1 LTRNKSFRPIPAA
14 YWDDLSKTW
23 GRQVYEKAGAHQFQY
38 FEADLLISSVLTRR
52 MRVLEIGCGTGGSTL
67 VHAKEVRLLVATDVS
82 RGMVGRARVRMA
94 RRPVR
99 KRVRFAL
106 VDCERLPFMDGSFD
120 AVIGRG
126 VALSYIRDPGKALRE
141 IRRVLVPGGHIA
153 IDAMNEL
160 SASSGRVLRNVRT
173 IGGSPAYV
181 EQSNEGD
188 LQVRRVFY
196 LKPKAPLARYASG
209 SKFFK
214 TRPRS
219 LAFQTMRTER
229 MDARYFPEPRLRRLA
244 ADAGFSNV
252 QVVPLGQM
260 YRLLMGE
267 NKELRKFAIRNRRAL
282 SRLAVELRS
291 HFKVSSGFHVMLLG
305 SRASV

>member
-1 LTRNKSFRPIPAA
+1 V

-23 GRQVYEKAGAHQFQY
+23 GRQVYDKAGAHQFQY

-82 RGMVGRARVRMA
+82 RGMVGRARARVA
-94 RRPVR
+94 RRPFR
-99 KRVRFAL
+99 MRVRFAL
-106 VDCERLPFMDGSFD
+106 VDGERLPFMDGSFD

-126 VALSYIRDPGKALRE
+126 VALSYVRDPGKALHE

-160 SASSGRVLRNVRT
+160 PSSSGRVLRNVRT
-173 IGGSPAYV
+173 IGGKPAYV

-196 LKPKAPLARYASG
+196 LKPKAPLARYCSG
-209 SKFFK
+209 SKIFK

-219 LAFQTMRTER
+219 LASQTLRTER

-244 ADAGFSNV
+244 EDAGLSNI

-267 NKELRKFAIRNRRAL
+267 NPELRRFAVRNRRAL

-291 HFKVSSGFHVMLLG
+291 HFKVSSGFHVMLIG
-305 SRASV
+305 NRPRR